1 MSSEP
6 SKRNNLFTML
16 HRSFFFSLRI
26 TLSIFPYLFIPYMY
40 EKLRSSFVFFILPF
54 SIIYWLDMIYFLV
67 RGRGFD
73 TKWYFYIYIYLYI
86 NEWIAFIVYFLW
98 ILFYSKGFLLFITL
112 SWHSLSFG
120 AAYFICTSL
129 SWAMCWNLTVTRV

>member
-16 HRSFFFSLRI
+16 HRSLFFSLRI

-86 NEWIAFIVYFLW
+86 NEWIAFIVY
-98 ILFYSKGFLLFITL
+98 IFYEF
-112 SWHSLSFG
+112 
-120 AAYFICTSL
+120 YFILKVFFCSL
-129 SWAMCWNLTVTRV
+129 RFRDTVFHLVLHISFVQVSAEQCAETWR